1 MNGAFTELLINGEAA
16 AYKAADCHTMITEV
30 FYIGKPSTGDIGME
44 IKLNVRNGWV
54 ILPAS
59 LKSPDGR
66 PRFHLTFPSGFTTDA
81 GANYLVSNEVKHGYE
96 LPTRNFLEKVLRRG
110 DLFVD
115 VGAHWGFFTLQ
126 AATHPVGDVKVI
138 AFEPDPTNASI
149 LHRNASNHGLTN
161 KIVVIC
167 AACGDVVD
175 IAPLVTNSTMMH
187 SIRGIGLKP
196 PFARGPSKWV
206 PIVTLD
212 HALSKFPELTNT
224 RIILKVDAEGFEPQ
238 VIDGAQSMLQDG
250 KVAVVI
256 WECGHAFANG
266 PERQAMQRMVDTFSN
281 LGFRHLRPPSQE
293 TDGPLAPFDVNQ
305 SYLGNVISCRGDL
318 AI

>member
-1 MNGAFTELLINGEAA
+1 LINTHAG
-16 AYKAADCHTMITEV
+16 AYKAADCRPIIAEV
-30 FYIGKPSTGDIGME
+30 LYIGKPSTGDIGME
-44 IKLNVRNGWV
+44 IKLNVKNGWV
-54 ILPAS
+54 VLPAS
-59 LKSPDGR
+59 LKSPDGQ
-66 PRFHLTFPSGFTTDA
+66 PRFHLTFPSEFTTDA

-96 LPTRNFLEKVLRRG
+96 LPTRNFLEKLLRPG

-126 AATHPVGDVKVI
+126 AATHPAGGVRVI

-149 LHRNASNHGLTN
+149 LYRNASNHRLTN
-161 KIVVIC
+161 KIAVIC
-167 AACGDVVD
+167 AACGDVVE

-238 VIDGAQSMLQDG
+238 VIDGAQSILHGG

-266 PERQAMQRMVDTFSN
+266 PERRAMQRMVDTLSN
-281 LGFRHLRPPSQE
+281 LGFRHRRPPSQE
-293 TDGPLAPFDVNQ
+293 PDGPFAPFDVNQ
-305 SYLGNVISCRGDL
+305 SYHGNVISCRGDL

>member
-1 MNGAFTELLINGEAA
+1 
-16 AYKAADCHTMITEV
+16 
-30 FYIGKPSTGDIGME
+30 ME
-44 IKLNVRNGWV
+44 IKLPVKNGWV
-54 ILPAS
+54 MLPAS
-59 LKSPDGR
+59 LRSPDGH
-66 PRFHLTFPSGFTTDA
+66 PRFQLTFPREFASDA
-81 GANYLVSNEVKHGYE
+81 GANYLVSSEVKHGYE
-96 LPTRNFLEKVLRRG
+96 LPTRNFLERLFQRG

-115 VGAHWGFFTLQ
+115 VGAHWGFFALQ

-149 LHRNASNHGLTN
+149 LYRNASDHGLTN

-167 AACGDVVD
+167 AACGDLVD

-187 SIRGIGLKP
+187 SINGIGLKP

-212 HALSKFPELTNT
+212 RALVKFPELINT

-238 VIDGAQSMLQDG
+238 IIDGAKSILQSG
-250 KVAVVI
+250 RVAVVI
-256 WECGHAFANG
+256 WECGRAFADG
-266 PERQAMQRMVDTFSN
+266 PERAAMQRMVDTLSN
-281 LGFRHLRPPSQE
+281 LGFHHLRPPSQE

-305 SYLGNVISCRGDL
+305 SYLGNVISYRDGIAL
-318 AI
+318 

>member
-1 MNGAFTELLINGEAA
+1 MAIEILHPEPSNGGT
-16 AYKAADCHTMITEV
+16 
-30 FYIGKPSTGDIGME
+30 GME
-44 IKLNVRNGWV
+44 IKLPVRNGWV
-54 ILPAS
+54 MLPAS
-59 LKSPDGR
+59 LKSPNGH
-66 PRFHLTFPSGFTTDA
+66 PRFHLTFPCEFACDA
-81 GANYLVSNEVKHGYE
+81 GANYLVSSEVKHGYE
-96 LPTRNFLEKVLRRG
+96 LPTRNFLERLLRAG
-110 DLFVD
+110 DLLID

-149 LHRNASNHGLTN
+149 LHRNVSAHGLTD

-187 SIRGIGLKP
+187 SINGVGLKP

-212 HALSKFPELTNT
+212 RALLQFPELTNT

-238 VIDGAQSMLQDG
+238 IIDGAKSILQG
-250 KVAVVI
+250 GRVAVII
-256 WECGHAFANG
+256 WECGRAFANG
-266 PERQAMQRMVDTFSN
+266 PERDAMQHMVDTLSN

-293 TDGPLAPFDVNQ
+293 TDGPLAAFDVNQ
-305 SYLGNVISCRGDL
+305 SYFGNVISHRDGVAL
-318 AI
+318 